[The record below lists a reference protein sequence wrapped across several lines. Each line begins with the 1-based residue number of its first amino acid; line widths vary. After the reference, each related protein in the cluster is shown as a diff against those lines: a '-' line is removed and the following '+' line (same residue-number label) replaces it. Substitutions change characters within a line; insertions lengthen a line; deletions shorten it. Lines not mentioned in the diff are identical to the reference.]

1 MSDDPKN
8 TIIPLQ
14 FRAEQRQK
22 AQVAASIPEPR
33 FPGTG
38 TSRISAML
46 AEAKARDFEERR
58 QRLSAEPPRAG
69 RPAPRG

>member
-8 TIIPLQ
+8 TIVPLQ
-14 FRAEQRQK
+14 LRAEQRQK

-46 AEAKARDFEERR
+46 AEAKARELVERR
-58 QRLSAEPPRAG
+58 QRLSADTPHSG
-69 RPAPRG
+69 RPAPHR